1 MSSDSSR
8 VDYEHV
14 KSVKETHER
23 ELLAKQNVVGCGVG
37 YKIVD
42 GKRTNTLAIVV
53 MVREK
58 VSESVIALGEIIPR
72 QIEGVPVDVQE
83 VGELRVLDDEY
94 NSGL

>member
-37 YKIVD
+37 YKFVD
-42 GKRTNTLAIVV
+42 GKRTDTLAIIV
-53 MVREK
+53 MVRKKTPERLL
-58 VSESVIALGEIIPR
+58 ELEEIIPR
-72 QIEGVPVDVQE
+72 EIDGVPVDVQE
-83 VGELRVLDDEY
+83 VGELRGDDG
-94 NSGL
+94 NMV